1 MELIDVA
8 LMFWV
13 IVVFCLA
20 LIWTFCDEIDDFI
33 VKLASLLKPFN
44 AKTVYK
50 RNVREVKRDC
60 RNNAKRLKRLIQNE
74 RNQIKEEIN
83 DNIGYCYVD
92 IIFEDNFEWL
102 KKKGFKITETKDKTE
117 YKISWGDI
125 NERTQSSNKG
135 CKSS

>member
-1 MELIDVA
+1 MESNYIA
-8 LMFWV
+8 LMICAIA
-13 IVVFCLA
+13 IVCLA
-20 LIWTFCDEIDDFI
+20 LIWTFCDEINDFI

-44 AKTVYK
+44 AKAAYK

-60 RNNAKRLKRLIQNE
+60 RDNAKRLKRLIQNE

-102 KKKGFKITETKDKTE
+102 KKKGFKITEINDKAE
-117 YKISWGDI
+117 YKISWSDTK
-125 NERTQSSNKG
+125 NDPQS
-135 CKSS
+135 

>member
-8 LMFWV
+8 LMFWA
-13 IVVFCLA
+13 IAVFCLA

-33 VKLASLLKPFN
+33 IKLASLLKPFN
-44 AKTVYK
+44 AKAVYK

-60 RNNAKRLKRLIQNE
+60 KKNAKRLKVFIRDE

-125 NERTQSSNKG
+125 NERT
-135 CKSS
+135 

>member
-1 MELIDVA
+1 MEFIDVA
-8 LMFWV
+8 LIFWV
-13 IVVFCLA
+13 IVVCCLA

-33 VKLASLLKPFN
+33 VRLASLLKPFN
-44 AKTVYK
+44 AKAVYK
-50 RNVREVKRDC
+50 RNVREAKRDC
-60 RNNAKRLKRLIQNE
+60 KKNAKRLKVFIRGE
-74 RNQIKEEIN
+74 RNRIKEEIN
-83 DNIGYCYVD
+83 NSIGYCYVD

-102 KKKGFKITETKDKTE
+102 KKKGFKITEAKDKAE

>member
-13 IVVFCLA
+13 IVVCCLA

-33 VKLASLLKPFN
+33 VKLALLLKPFN
-44 AKTVYK
+44 AKAVYK

-60 RNNAKRLKRLIQNE
+60 RDNAKRLKRLIQNE

-92 IIFEDNFEWL
+92 IIYKENIDWL
-102 KKKGFKITETKDKTE
+102 KKKGFKITETKDKAE
-117 YKISWGDI
+117 YRISWRDK
-125 NERTQSSNKG
+125 E
-135 CKSS
+135 

>member
-1 MELIDVA
+1 MEPIDVA
-8 LMFWV
+8 LMSWA
-13 IVVFCLA
+13 IVVVCLA

-44 AKTVYK
+44 AKAVYK
-50 RNVREVKRDC
+50 RNVREAKRNC
-60 RNNAKRLKRLIQNE
+60 RHNAKRLKRLIQNE

-102 KKKGFKITETKDKTE
+102 KKRGFKFKE
-117 YKISWGDI
+117 YESSIHRYLISW
-125 NERTQSSNKG
+125 EG
-135 CKSS
+135 C

>member
-1 MELIDVA
+1 MEPIDVA
-8 LMFWV
+8 LMSWAI
-13 IVVFCLA
+13 IVVCLA

-44 AKTVYK
+44 AKAVYK
-50 RNVREVKRDC
+50 RNVREAKRKC
-60 RNNAKRLKRLIQNE
+60 RHNAKILKRLIQNE

-102 KKKGFKITETKDKTE
+102 KKRGFKFKE
-117 YKISWGDI
+117 YESSIHRYLISW
-125 NERTQSSNKG
+125 EG
-135 CKSS
+135 C

>member
-1 MELIDVA
+1 MEPIDVA
-8 LMFWV
+8 LMSWA
-13 IVVFCLA
+13 IVVVCLA

-44 AKTVYK
+44 AKAVYK
-50 RNVREVKRDC
+50 RNLRKVKRNC
-60 RNNAKRLKRLIQNE
+60 RHNAKRLKRLIQNE

-102 KKKGFKITETKDKTE
+102 KKKGFKITETKDKAE
-117 YKISWGDI
+117 YRISWGDK
-125 NERTQSSNKG
+125 E
-135 CKSS
+135 

>member
-1 MELIDVA
+1 MEPIDVA
-8 LMFWV
+8 LMSWA
-13 IVVFCLA
+13 IVVVCLA

-44 AKTVYK
+44 AKAVYK
-50 RNVREVKRDC
+50 RDVREVKRDC
-60 RNNAKRLKRLIQNE
+60 RDNAKRLKRLIQNE

-102 KKKGFKITETKDKTE
+102 KKKGFKITETKEKTE
-117 YKISWGDI
+117 YKISWSD
-125 NERTQSSNKG
+125 KG
-135 CKSS
+135 